1 MTRNYLDWLTSMPY
15 SVYSKD
21 SCSFFCKMWDLRSI
35 RNPIFFHPFGG
46 HPFFQAVF
54 VPSILGCEL
63 RKDTFDLKKARE
75 ILDRDH
81 YGLAD
86 IKVGNMS

>member
-21 SCSFFCKMWDLRSI
+21 SCSFFLQNVGPVINWK
-35 RNPIFFHPFGG
+35 PQFFHPFGG

-86 IKVGNMS
+86 IKVGL